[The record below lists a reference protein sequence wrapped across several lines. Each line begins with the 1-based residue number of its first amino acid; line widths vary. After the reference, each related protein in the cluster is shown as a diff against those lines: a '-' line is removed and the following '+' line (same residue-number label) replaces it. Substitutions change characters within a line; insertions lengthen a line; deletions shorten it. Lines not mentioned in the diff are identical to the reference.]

1 MSPAIDMVLVGV
13 ILLNFVVL
21 STSRIRVSI
30 RASAFQGLLLS
41 LLPLFL
47 GHALGWRA
55 VATAL
60 GAAALKGLL
69 IPGLLLKAM
78 RDLPIRRDVEPY
90 LSFVSSLVL
99 CAIGTAL
106 AVLFASRLPLAPE
119 HAGTMVVPTALAT
132 LWAGFL
138 GVSTRRKAISQVV
151 GYLILENGVFVFG
164 LLLLG
169 AVPFLVEIGVLL
181 DLLAAV
187 FVMGIVVNHIQR
199 EFSSTD
205 IETLS
210 RLRE

>member
-1 MSPAIDMVLVGV
+1 MSAAFDMVLVGV
-13 ILLNFVVL
+13 ILLNFTVL
-21 STSRIRVSI
+21 GTTRIRVSI
-30 RASAFQGLLLS
+30 RASAIQGLLLS
-41 LLPLFL
+41 LLPLFV
-47 GHALGWRA
+47 GHASGWAAIVTA
-55 VATAL
+55 V

-78 RDLPIRRDVEPY
+78 RDLPIRREVEPY
-90 LSFVSSLVL
+90 LSFVTTLVL
-99 CAIGTAL
+99 CAVGTGL
-106 AVLFASRLPLAPE
+106 AVLFASKLPLAPE
-119 HAGTMVVPTALAT
+119 HAGTMIVPTALAT

-151 GYLILENGVFVFG
+151 GYLILENGIFVFG

-169 AVPFLVEIGVLL
+169 AVPFLVEIGALL

-205 IETLS
+205 IESLS